1 MAAKA
6 RRWDSFNGTA
16 AVASPGW
23 SIPEATVSFSQYNLL
38 FKLKYIISTLGCKVN
53 QHESDIL
60 AAGLRAYGWQAA
72 DRAEKADVC
81 IVNTCT
87 VTQRASMQSRQLIR
101 QLQRQHPGACL
112 IVTGCYAQIA
122 PGEIA
127 AIEGVHMI
135 AGHSRKADLPAM
147 IVQAAGDAAAAPLC
161 AVDRLSPQMRFS
173 VPEAPV
179 PGSRTRPY
187 LKIQDGCN
195 SFCTYCIV
203 PYARGRSRS
212 MPPAEVLGHL
222 HQLGAMGYHEAVLT
236 GIHLGVY
243 GVDRQPAGSLLALL
257 EAIAQERPLAR
268 IRLSSIEPNELSDA
282 LIDRVAAS
290 DLFCPHFHL
299 PLQSGDNT
307 ILKRMHRPYSRE
319 LFRQR
324 VVHIKRRLPE
334 AAVGADVLV
343 GFPGEDEA
351 AFEQT
356 CRLIESLPLTYLH
369 VFPFSARP
377 GTPAAGYGDQ
387 VPSDIIKRRTA
398 RVRALGAAKKQA
410 FLQSAL
416 GRETDVLLETRRD
429 PATGLLKGLTPNYLT
444 VLLDGHDDCMNT
456 IVPVALQRIVKG
468 HRLEGRIVD

>member
-1 MAAKA
+1 M
-6 RRWDSFNGTA
+6 
-16 AVASPGW
+16 
-23 SIPEATVSFSQYNLL
+23 
-38 FKLKYIISTLGCKVN
+38 GCKVN

-60 AAGLRAYGWQAA
+60 TVGLRAYGWQAA
-72 DRAEKADVC
+72 HRDEKADVC

-101 QLQRQHPGACL
+101 QLQRQHPGARI

-135 AGHSRKADLPAM
+135 AGQSRKADLPAM
-147 IVQAAGDAAAAPLC
+147 IVQAAHDAGVAPLC
-161 AVDRLSPQMRFS
+161 AVDRLDPQMPFS
-173 VPEAPV
+173 MPGAPV

-212 MPPAEVLGHL
+212 MPPEEVLRHL

-243 GVDRQPAGSLLALL
+243 GLDLQPAGSLLALL
-257 EAIAQERPLAR
+257 EVIAQERPLAR
-268 IRLSSIEPNELSDA
+268 IRLSSIEPNELSDE
-282 LIDRVAAS
+282 LIDLVAAS

-299 PLQSGDNT
+299 PLQSGDDT
-307 ILKRMHRPYSRE
+307 ILKRMHRPYTRE

-324 VVHIKRRLPE
+324 VMHIKRRLPW
-334 AAVGADVLV
+334 AAVGADVLL

-356 CRLIESLPLTYLH
+356 CRLIERLPLTYLH

-387 VPSDIIKRRTA
+387 VPSDIIKRRAA
-398 RVRALGAAKKQA
+398 RVRALGAEKKQA

-429 PATGLLKGLTPNYLT
+429 PATGHLKGLTPNYLT
-444 VLLDGHDDCMNT
+444 VLLEGPDHCMNT
-456 IVPVALQRIVKG
+456 IVPVVIERIGNAYQLVG
-468 HRLEGRIVD
+468 QLVD